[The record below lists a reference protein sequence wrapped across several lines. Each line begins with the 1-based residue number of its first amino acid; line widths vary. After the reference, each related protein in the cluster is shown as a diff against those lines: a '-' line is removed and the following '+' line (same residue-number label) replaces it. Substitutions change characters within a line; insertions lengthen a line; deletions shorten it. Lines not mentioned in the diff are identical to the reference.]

1 LKSLIDHGYIYG
13 FVSVKNQYAATFPDD
28 LSKGQA
34 CIISGECGIGKTWF
48 ATRCIP
54 SRFRDASIICYEVS
68 DDDMQPQPQW
78 NNMIMATVEAT
89 QIYQDCMK
97 ALRDKEPMG
106 YKVYDA
112 ICEPSRE
119 KDYCRNQSAKNMMDL
134 FVKRSLQ
141 SSTVASKW
149 W

>member
-1 LKSLIDHGYIYG
+1 LIFRGAVYEDDSEITKSEAQALFIPNFLSKELEVAFDKHLKSLIDHEYIYG
-13 FVSVKNQYAATFPDD
+13 LVSVKNQYAATFPDD

-78 NNMIMATVEAT
+78 NNMIMVTVEAT
-89 QIYQDCMK
+89 QIIYQDCMK
-97 ALRDKEPMG
+97 ALRDK
-106 YKVYDA
+106 
-112 ICEPSRE
+112 
-119 KDYCRNQSAKNMMDL
+119 
-134 FVKRSLQ
+134 
-141 SSTVASKW
+141 
-149 W
+149 